1 MHACTYLYTRIY
13 AHTQNV
19 GILHSHH
26 FPSTLH
32 FPGIQVGYAHG
43 RLCIQILR
51 MQACIYTYPPL
62 RLPWRQAQAVSTLFR
77 AKNWVY
83 THICIYLM
91 LAHVHILIQA
101 DDIIA
106 VIHEADFPLLGPAPK
121 ASVKDYP
128 RKYVSS
134 SSLST
139 PSSSSSSSLSSPSA
153 EAADAGLGPAE

>member
-1 MHACTYLYTRIY
+1 
-13 AHTQNV
+13 
-19 GILHSHH
+19 
-26 FPSTLH
+26 
-32 FPGIQVGYAHG
+32 
-43 RLCIQILR
+43 
-51 MQACIYTYPPL
+51 
-62 RLPWRQAQAVSTLFR
+62 
-77 AKNWVY
+77 
-83 THICIYLM
+83 M

-139 PSSSSSSSLSSPSA
+139 PSSSSSSSLSSPSG
-153 EAADAGLGPAE
+153 EAADAGLGPAEDEAVLEEGCINIWKTFVATLPPAPGKDIKVCRHAMIIYIQYHSTYPISTLCFLI